1 MENKTN
7 YWQQAN
13 RLGLFFIALFIVC
26 FLWFYLRSAEKEL
39 HEQLFRL
46 TFLGFSGMNLWGF
59 ILGAIQSYVWGY
71 FFVGVWQGISK
82 LSGLNK

>member
-1 MENKTN
+1 MKKAD

-13 RLGLFFIALFIVC
+13 HLGVFFVALFLLCFIWFFIMPT
-26 FLWFYLRSAEKEL
+26 EKEL

-59 ILGAIQSYVWGY
+59 IAGAIQSYVWGY
-71 FFVGVWQGISK
+71 ILVGIWRAVSSITTK
-82 LSGLNK
+82 E